1 MSSPNAGMN
10 DASSDRQGGIS
21 QTTEHLLIAAGS
33 IGKIGSCGNHDTLL
47 ILGRRDYRYCYDH
60 SSSLHHAQTWYDYL
74 GRYSELQSKS
84 AKTRWPTSTSEV

>member
-33 IGKIGSCGNHDTLL
+33 IGENDLNRKPDVLL
-47 ILGRRDYRYCYDH
+47 TICRRDHRYCYDY
-60 SSSLHHAQTWYDYL
+60 SGPLHHAQAWYDHL
-74 GRYSELQSKS
+74 GRYPKLQS
-84 AKTRWPTSTSEV
+84 